1 MSHLLSRTFLRRFC
15 ASTQGTAFMEFALLF
30 SLLATILIGA
40 NEYTRWMRASQ
51 HMQDYATMIASD
63 ISGASRAVTPY
74 TLAEMI
80 ERIGLVAPEL
90 VDPSKAAWG
99 TDTDYLS
106 VTISMAM
113 MDAPVCLTVSQSQPT
128 SCTYTVKMAWSFG
141 NNRRCASG
149 DSRPVGGVPPGLNR
163 QPGPVVIVDVRSKYK
178 FVFGLDETIVPVP
191 TLSTT
196 VWQPVR
202 NWRGSATF
210 PPLASPFSAGSWTGV
225 QCM

>member
-1 MSHLLSRTFLRRFC
+1 
-15 ASTQGTAFMEFALLF
+15 MEFALLF
-30 SLLATILIGA
+30 PLLATILIGA

-63 ISGASRAVTPY
+63 ISGASLAVSPY

-99 TDTDYLS
+99 TDTDYLN

-113 MDAPVCLTVSQSQPT
+113 MTAPVCLTVSESQPT
-128 SCTYTVKMAWSFG
+128 SCTYTPRMAWSFG

-210 PPLASPFSAGSWTGV
+210 PPLASPFSAGSSTGV
-225 QCM
+225 KCM